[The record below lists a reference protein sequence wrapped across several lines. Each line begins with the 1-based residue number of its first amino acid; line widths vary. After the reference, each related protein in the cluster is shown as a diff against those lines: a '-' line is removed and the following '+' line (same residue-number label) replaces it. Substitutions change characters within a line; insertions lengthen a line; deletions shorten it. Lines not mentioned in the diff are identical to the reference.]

1 MIKTAIVYRSF
12 LGTARKYAEWL
23 HEEIESDIF
32 KLGEVSIDR
41 LAEYDLVILC
51 SGTYGGWITIGGR
64 LKKWWNTLQ
73 GKNVVL
79 LVTGM
84 VPAEHADSAK
94 SYEKIPEHIRK
105 EIKHFKVPGKI
116 GAANKEQVKKE
127 NLQPVVEYIHS
138 LAGGPDA

>member
-1 MIKTAIVYRSF
+1 MKTAVVYRSF
-12 LGTARKYAEWL
+12 LGTTKKYAEWL
-23 HEEIESDIF
+23 HGEVESDIF
-32 KLGEVSIDR
+32 RPGQLIETR

-51 SGTYGGWITIGGR
+51 SGTYGGWITISGC

-105 EIKHFKVPGKI
+105 EIKYFKVPGKI
-116 GAANKEQVKKE
+116 GAAGKEQVKKE
-127 NLQPVVEYIHS
+127 NLQPVVEYIRS

>member
-1 MIKTAIVYRSF
+1 MKTAIVYRSF
-12 LGTARKYAEWL
+12 LGTTKKYVEWL
-23 HEEIESDIF
+23 HEDVESDIF
-32 KLGEVSIDR
+32 KLGEANEAR
-41 LAEYDLVILC
+41 LAEYDLVIVC
-51 SGTYGGWITIGGR
+51 SSTYAGWITIGGH

-94 SYEKIPEHIRK
+94 SYEKIPEHIRQ
-105 EIKHFKVPGKI
+105 EIKYFKLPGKI
-116 GAANKEQVKKE
+116 GAAGKEQVKKE

-138 LAGGPDA
+138 LAGGSDA

>member
-1 MIKTAIVYRSF
+1 MKTAVVYRSF
-12 LGTARKYAEWL
+12 LGTTKKYAEWL
-23 HEEIESDIF
+23 HGEVESDIF
-32 KLGEVSIDR
+32 RPGQLIETR

-51 SGTYGGWITIGGR
+51 SGTYVGWITISGC

-79 LVTGM
+79 LVVGM

-105 EIKHFKVPGKI
+105 EIKYFKLPGAI
-116 GAANKEQVKKE
+116 GSGNRQQVRKE

-138 LAGGPDA
+138 LTGGSDA